1 MDAARASPMMV
12 ASPVA
17 DVNTSTPSQITETV
31 KLATGLDSMITAAF
45 R

>member
-1 MDAARASPMMV
+1 MMV
-12 ASPVA
+12 ASAVN
-17 DVNTSTPSQITETV
+17 DVNTSTPSQMRETV